1 MRMTY
6 AVAASLLAL
15 TLGASRVD
23 AAQPSTPV
31 RIGSNTPYDSIFA
44 GMKYRLVG
52 PFRGG
57 RASGVSGVAQQPNVY
72 YFGSASGGLWKT
84 TDSGADWKPLWDH
97 FPQASPAV
105 GAVAVAPS
113 DPSIVYVGT
122 GEPNVRGNVVT
133 GNGLYKSTDA
143 GKTWKFIGLRDSEAI
158 GRLAVNPTDPAT
170 VLVAALGH
178 PFGANGER
186 GIYRTRD
193 GGKTWQ
199 RVLYV
204 DDRTGGIDVQYDPGN
219 PRIVYAAMW
228 QVIRKPWIF
237 ESGGPGS
244 GLYRS
249 TDGGSTWQRLTGH
262 GLPGGIWGRIGV
274 APTSNPR
281 RVYALIEAR
290 DGGLYRTDDGGASW
304 KLINSSDLYR
314 QRAWYYTTVF
324 ADPKDPNRVYI
335 MNTGAYKSL
344 DGGKTFKKMPTFHGD
359 NHSLW
364 INPRNTSLMVNSNDG
379 GADVSV
385 DGGRTWTSE
394 MNQPTAQ
401 FYHIAVD
408 DQVPYHLYG
417 AQQDNTTV
425 DIASGDVRGPIS
437 EQDWHSVGGG
447 ESGYV
452 VPQPGNSDI
461 VIANGYG
468 GNVDRYDNG
477 TGEIDS
483 INPWARQVMGWAP
496 KDLLHRSQWTEPLA
510 FSPHDPNVLYNA
522 DEVLFEST
530 DLGQS
535 WRIISPDLTRNDK
548 SKQVSSG
555 GPITKDNTDIET
567 YDTIFSVVESPVRK
581 GLIWA
586 GTDDGLIQLTLDGGA
601 HWRNVTPK
609 DMPPWGT
616 VDMVEA
622 DPHRAGSAYIA
633 IDCHRLDD
641 FRPHAFRTDDF
652 GKTWVSIT
660 SGIPEGSYVHAI
672 RVDPARAGLLYAAT
686 ETGMFVSFD
695 DGARWQPLQL
705 NLPRVPVH
713 DLVVHDG
720 DLAIAT
726 HGRAFW
732 VLDDLSPLR
741 QWSPGIRAQALHLFK
756 PRTTRRILYSG
767 WGDMTGRFNGT
778 NPPAGV
784 VVDYYLARGAAR
796 GADGKA
802 DKDGKHGKDG
812 AAPRVRI
819 QFLDA
824 QGHVIRTFPDPYQPK
839 KGDAGGFHGP
849 KPATLTAY
857 AGLNR
862 FVWDMRYAGAP
873 AIPKTAMWAA
883 SLQGPVALPG
893 PYEVRVTV
901 DGRSETQPF
910 EITPDPRLRV
920 TQAQLARQFDLDLA
934 IRGELRQVQGAIL
947 EIRALHARLASLR
960 HALAAGEVADGRR
973 LLRAADSLE
982 RETTAVEKKMIQRK
996 SVASEDPLN
1005 FPIRLNNMLA
1015 SLNALVERGSSAPTQ
1030 PQTTEFQQ
1038 LKAMADQDLTA
1049 WEQIKSGDLAA
1060 LNASL
1065 ARSGQ
1070 STISL

>member
-6 AVAASLLAL
+6 AFAASLLAL

-31 RIGSNTPYDSIFA
+31 SIGSNTPYDSIFA

-84 TDSGADWKPLWDH
+84 TDSGATWKPLWDH

-113 DPSIVYVGT
+113 DPNIVYAGT

-178 PFGANGER
+178 PFGANSER

-193 GGKTWQ
+193 GGRTWQ

-204 DDRTGGIDVQYDPGN
+204 DDKTGGIDVQYDPAN

-249 TDGGSTWQRLTGH
+249 TDGGTTWRRLSGH

-274 APTSNPR
+274 APTSNPQ

-335 MNTGAYKSL
+335 MNTGAYKSS

-364 INPRNTSLMVNSNDG
+364 INPRDTNLMVNSNDG

-385 DGGRTWTSE
+385 DGGRSWTSE

-425 DIASGDVRGPIS
+425 DIASADVRGPIS

-452 VPQPGNSDI
+452 VPQPGNPDI

-468 GNVDRYDNG
+468 GNVDRYDNR
-477 TGEIDS
+477 TGEIDP

-535 WRIISPDLTRNDK
+535 WRIISPDLTRNDR
-548 SKQVSSG
+548 SKQLSSG

-609 DMPPWGT
+609 DMPAWGT

-633 IDCHRLDD
+633 VDCHRLDD
-641 FRPHAFRTDDF
+641 FRPHAFRTEDF
-652 GKTWVSIT
+652 GRTWVPIT
-660 SGIPEGSYVHAI
+660 NGIPDGSYVHAI

-695 DGARWQPLQL
+695 DGAHWQPLQL

-741 QWSPGIRAQALHLFK
+741 QWSPAIREQPLHLFK
-756 PRTTRRILYSG
+756 PRTTRRILYAG
-767 WGDMTGRFNGT
+767 WGDMTGPFNGT

-784 VVDYYLARGAAR
+784 VVDYYLARGTAR
-796 GADGKA
+796 GADGKSA
-802 DKDGKHGKDG
+802 KSGQDG
-812 AAPRVRI
+812 AAQRVKI
-819 QFLDA
+819 EFLDA
-824 QGHVIRTFPDPYQPK
+824 QGQVIRTFPDPYQPK

-849 KPATLTAY
+849 KPATLTAE

-873 AIPKTAMWAA
+873 TIPKTAMWAA

-893 PYEVRVTV
+893 RYEVRVTV
-901 DGRSETQPF
+901 DGRSQTQPF

-947 EIRALHARLASLR
+947 QIRALHARLAALR
-960 HALAAGEVADGRR
+960 HDLAAGKVADGRR

-982 RETTAVEKKMIQRK
+982 RETTAVEKKLIQRK

-1030 PQTTEFQQ
+1030 PETTEFQQ
-1038 LKAMADQDLTA
+1038 LKTMADQDLTA
-1049 WEQIKSGDLAA
+1049 WERIKRGDLAA